1 MSKYIVIII
10 LLIVAA
16 LIAYLTFVIA
26 AIKITIG
33 VILLGISAISLLLV
47 WILWKV
53 KNE

>member
-33 VILLGISAISLLLV
+33 AFLLGISAISLLLV